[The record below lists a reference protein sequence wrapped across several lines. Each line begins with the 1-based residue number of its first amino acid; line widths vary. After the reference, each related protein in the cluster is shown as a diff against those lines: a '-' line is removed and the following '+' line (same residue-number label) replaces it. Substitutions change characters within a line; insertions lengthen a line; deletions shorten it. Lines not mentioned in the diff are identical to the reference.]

1 MCQILVAQLPDWRE
15 ASVLQRPSL
24 PRYVDVDW
32 RVDVKTA
39 SDRVSRIAVPCCLVD
54 IKVQDQPTSTSQVPA
69 TRQVEF
75 ELSKEA
81 LQTMLDGLG
90 RIRDQ
95 LGAVAG
101 NK

>member
-1 MCQILVAQLPDWRE
+1 M
-15 ASVLQRPSL
+15 SRPSL
-24 PRYVDVDW
+24 PRFVGVDW
-32 RVDVKTA
+32 RVDVKTE
-39 SDRVSRIAVPCCLVD
+39 SDKVARMAVPSVLVD
-54 IKVQDQPTSTSQVPA
+54 LKVQDQPCSTQQVPCA
-69 TRQVEF
+69 RHVEF

-101 NK
+101 TK